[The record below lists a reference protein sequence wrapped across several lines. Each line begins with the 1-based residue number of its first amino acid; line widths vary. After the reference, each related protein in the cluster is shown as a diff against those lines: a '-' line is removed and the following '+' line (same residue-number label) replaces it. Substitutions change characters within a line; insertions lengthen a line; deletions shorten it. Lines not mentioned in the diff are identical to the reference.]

1 MIPRFCKH
9 NFLEVDELP
18 FGSLVR
24 WSSLSYPSTKG
35 HDGLSFRQ
43 ACKGSS
49 NMGHNES
56 DETRTRW
63 IRGG

>member
-35 HDGLSFRQ
+35 HDGVIF
-43 ACKGSS
+43 SS
-49 NMGHNES
+49 SLQGKFEH
-56 DETRTRW
+56 
-63 IRGG
+63 GP